1 MDERVGRYG
10 RHRLYG
16 VPMSVLSTHSPIAHQ
31 TPYTKD
37 MNKQPDLNAIM
48 ATYTKQYNAMMAR
61 SAAAK
66 ADVAAGTE
74 ILTPAPE
81 RGQWG
86 VWNISDRH

>member
-1 MDERVGRYG
+1 
-10 RHRLYG
+10 
-16 VPMSVLSTHSPIAHQ
+16 MSVLSTHSPIAHQ
-31 TPYTKD
+31 TPYTKS
-37 MNKQPDLNAIM
+37 MNNKTPDLAAIM

>member
-1 MDERVGRYG
+1 M
-10 RHRLYG
+10 HCPLLSRLCA
-16 VPMSVLSTHSPIAHQ
+16 PD
-31 TPYTKD
+31 PYTKS
-37 MNKQPDLNAIM
+37 MNKTPDLAAIL
-48 ATYTKQYNAMMAR
+48 ADYTRQHNAMMAR

-81 RGQWG
+81 SGQWG

>member
-1 MDERVGRYG
+1 
-10 RHRLYG
+10 
-16 VPMSVLSTHSPIAHQ
+16 MSVLSTHSPIAHQ
-31 TPYTKD
+31 TPYTKS
-37 MNKQPDLNAIM
+37 MNNKTPDLA
-48 ATYTKQYNAMMAR
+48 AMMAR

-81 RGQWG
+81 SGQWG

>member
-1 MDERVGRYG
+1 MINQKQMQSI
-10 RHRLYG
+10 L
-16 VPMSVLSTHSPIAHQ
+16 AQ
-31 TPYTKD
+31 YTREH
-37 MNKQPDLNAIM
+37 
-48 ATYTKQYNAMMAR
+48 NAMMAR

-81 RGQWG
+81 SGQWG

>member
-1 MDERVGRYG
+1 MTPD
-10 RHRLYG
+10 L
-16 VPMSVLSTHSPIAHQ
+16 PKAPQ
-31 TPYTKD
+31 TPYTKS
-37 MNKQPDLNAIM
+37 MINQEQMQSILAQ
-48 ATYTKQYNAMMAR
+48 YTREHNAMMAR

-81 RGQWG
+81 AGTWG

>member
-1 MDERVGRYG
+1 MINQEQMQSI
-10 RHRLYG
+10 L
-16 VPMSVLSTHSPIAHQ
+16 AQ
-31 TPYTKD
+31 YTREH
-37 MNKQPDLNAIM
+37 
-48 ATYTKQYNAMMAR
+48 NAMMAR

-81 RGQWG
+81 ASTWG